1 MSFLITEAGRAAV
14 LFFHRLSDDLILNL
28 PTQAETALC
37 ETGNIPII
45 KKYYLFVFFFF
56 RKINSMD
63 SRKMNKSFSFNN
75 QPQKM

>member
-45 KKYYLFVFFFF
+45 KKYY
-56 RKINSMD
+56 
-63 SRKMNKSFSFNN
+63 
-75 QPQKM
+75 